1 MAIQPVLKLQSLC
14 RCTVAGSAC
23 NGEPNPNGISTWDLC
38 AATWQTPDS
47 SHTTTSPAAKG
58 QRRFWLQ
65 PWKARWESNA
75 AVSTQGNGQL
85 LANRMTR
92 HIARETRQQLLGGFA
107 GGIGTKGRM
116 APAFPQ
122 VGNAGIEQ
130 RRRQIAQNPGD
141 HVKTGAHLLRNRPE
155 VAIED
160 VIERHK
166 AQAWQERTWV
176 RHRKP
181 RERCED
187 A

>member
-1 MAIQPVLKLQSLC
+1 
-14 RCTVAGSAC
+14 
-23 NGEPNPNGISTWDLC
+23 
-38 AATWQTPDS
+38 
-47 SHTTTSPAAKG
+47 
-58 QRRFWLQ
+58 
-65 PWKARWESNA
+65 
-75 AVSTQGNGQL
+75 
-85 LANRMTR
+85 MTR
-92 HIARETRQQLLGGFA
+92 HIARETRQQLLDGFA

-122 VGNAGIEQ
+122 VDNEGIEQ

-176 RHRKP
+176 HRQKP

>member
-1 MAIQPVLKLQSLC
+1 
-14 RCTVAGSAC
+14 
-23 NGEPNPNGISTWDLC
+23 
-38 AATWQTPDS
+38 
-47 SHTTTSPAAKG
+47 
-58 QRRFWLQ
+58 
-65 PWKARWESNA
+65 
-75 AVSTQGNGQL
+75 
-85 LANRMTR
+85 MTR

-181 RERCED
+181 RERCGD